1 MKQMQQQQRLLAAR
15 GPAPRSCRQEAVF
28 GTRRGRVPAWSSE
41 PCQPRPDVAW
51 PLVSNAAAYAR
62 AGVLPAAACARNA
75 ETVPAARAC
84 DCCSTHQPRPGPVL
98 QLTPVLRPYPRSP
111 LGDGAAAHPRQAPPL
126 DRASLHPG
134 AGQQRLHPV
143 MRGIQHAS
151 TTPAAA
157 AACRLPTQA
166 CAPLDPA
173 IPPPILRPDPQGPLP
188 WSSHTR
194 CSRCHSA
201 PCRVIFGSREGVSA
215 RPLPEG
221 GGPELAG
228 SRGSPPA
235 LQGSPSFGCNAP
247 SLSHILRSFLRTNRP
262 KLRRCCCLRGFTP
275 GVTNDS
281 HAPAQLPGH
290 PDVPCCRAVR
300 KTQVRGMAAGWCCPA
315 GPPGRPSGALAWHTG
330 AMPAPV
336 RSGRTAADQASRNS
350 CVPPHSTEGCTGCVT
365 PQPTRQTRLS
375 CPLTAQRA
383 ARGVPQQA
391 CRSRRVAAAA
401 HCEGAGEARQA
412 LGAAG
417 SAQPR
422 LRGTRPTTLQ
432 RSGCRRTARRQ
443 SSLPTLGLPIGVQ
456 QRTLLRSQGAAAA
469 LGPLPLQ
476 VRVAPRILQR
486 GVGVGWG
493 GMVDGQAERAFGG
506 ALHAPLRRCGDD
518 APAQRPVPRPSPP
531 LFPPHQHTNT
541 HTYTHPRTHAPT
553 HISSPAGAPLLT
565 SRTRTVTACPS

>member
-1 MKQMQQQQRLLAAR
+1 MPVQ
-15 GPAPRSCRQEAVF
+15 GCCRPL
-28 GTRRGRVPAWSSE
+28 RVP
-41 PCQPRPDVAW
+41 
-51 PLVSNAAAYAR
+51 
-62 AGVLPAAACARNA
+62 RNA

-201 PCRVIFGSREGVSA
+201 PCRVIFGSREGVVSA
-215 RPLPEG
+215 RPPPEG

-275 GVTNDS
+275 SVTNDS
-281 HAPAQLPGH
+281 HAPAQLLLGIQ
-290 PDVPCCRAVR
+290 
-300 KTQVRGMAAGWCCPA
+300 TCPA
-315 GPPGRPSGALAWHTG
+315 GVL
-330 AMPAPV
+330 
-336 RSGRTAADQASRNS
+336 SGRHKCEAWRPGGAALLARLDALLEPLHGAQARCLLPS
-350 CVPPHSTEGCTGCVT
+350 VVGA
-365 PQPTRQTRLS
+365 PQPTRHPGILA
-375 CPLTAQRA
+375 CLLTAQRA
-383 ARGVPQQA
+383 AQGVSHRSRPGKPGSRAPSQHRGLHGVVTARVPQQA
-391 CRSRRVAAAA
+391 CRSSGALRGRGRGQAGPGHSRQRTAAAA
-401 HCEGAGEARQA
+401 GH
-412 LGAAG
+412 AADD
-417 SAQPR
+417 SLAQRAPPY
-422 LRGTRPTTLQ
+422 RPPSELTSRPWLAHRRPATHAPPQ
-432 RSGCRRTARRQ
+432 QGCRRRPWPTA
-443 SSLPTLGLPIGVQ
+443 
-456 QRTLLRSQGAAAA
+456 
-469 LGPLPLQ
+469 
-476 VRVAPRILQR
+476 
-486 GVGVGWG
+486 
-493 GMVDGQAERAFGG
+493 
-506 ALHAPLRRCGDD
+506 
-518 APAQRPVPRPSPP
+518 PSD
-531 LFPPHQHTNT
+531 
-541 HTYTHPRTHAPT
+541 
-553 HISSPAGAPLLT
+553 
-565 SRTRTVTACPS
+565 